1 MLQKGVDLR
10 TLFIAVAAAL
20 LSGGALAANDTDPP
34 AEQPAAEQAQRESPQ
49 QLSPAPYEE
58 INKRVQEKLREA
70 GFYDG
75 PVNGD
80 FGFYTQAALA
90 QFQLSVPLPASGML
104 DGETLAA
111 LGIAPEEPRTSPS
124 AGASPTAER
133 GRELGGSCDAL
144 VGPDKESCLREGGT
158 VETSAK

>member
-1 MLQKGVDLR
+1 LVPSIRNSGQIRSSVVR
-10 TLFIAVAAAL
+10 TF
-20 LSGGALAANDTDPP
+20 
-34 AEQPAAEQAQRESPQ
+34 
-49 QLSPAPYEE
+49 Y
-58 INKRVQEKLREA
+58 INKRVQERLRQL
-70 GFYDG
+70 GLYDG

-80 FGFYTQAALA
+80 FGSNTQAALA

-111 LGIAPEEPRTSPS
+111 LGIAPDEPLASPS
-124 AGASPTAER
+124 AGASPAAER
-133 GRELGGSCDAL
+133 GGEPGGSCDAL